1 MLDSLKGDSH
11 FPPWSTPLRGNLKAD
26 LKKKKKRTK
35 EEKFS
40 ELEGKN
46 SWYGRILGCRR
57 NTQSNILTYSRLNR
71 WSLFVT
77 PGSLQTLI
85 SASAIP
91 HCGCTVKQ
99 RMMTSEFSNK
109 NGCFL
114 GLKLVKVKGSRSR
127 PSTY

>member
-1 MLDSLKGDSH
+1 MKHAWLYSYLLKAFKGDILSSG
-11 FPPWSTPLRGNLKAD
+11 FSTN
-26 LKKKKKRTK
+26 
-35 EEKFS
+35 ES
-40 ELEGKN
+40 
-46 SWYGRILGCRR
+46 
-57 NTQSNILTYSRLNR
+57 
-71 WSLFVT
+71 
-77 PGSLQTLI
+77 LI